1 MRRSGLDPPGEHAS
15 CSDGSS
21 LHFWKQLTDAEQRG
35 MVTGQLWGRMVK
47 VHSLLRQ
54 VILVSL
60 NVKWRC

>member
-15 CSDGSS
+15 YSDGSS
-21 LHFWKQLTDAEQRG
+21 LYFWKQLTDAEQCG
-35 MVTGQLWGRMVK
+35 TVTGQLWGQEVK

-60 NVKWRC
+60 NVRWRC